1 MRQTEY
7 FNRSRVLFLSLTHC
21 MFLGKLI
28 PLNLSFLIY
37 KMEIIIGVISDG
49 CEEYMKQVS
58 GLALCLVCS
67 KCITVT

>member
-1 MRQTEY
+1 
-7 FNRSRVLFLSLTHC
+7 